1 MIDKIQ
7 VLGFLQKTLRFN
19 GTEEQ
24 LEVLHHGS
32 IHLPDSTI
40 KCIVSNPDG
49 ADYFMLISAVNSP
62 DAIARAAKN
71 ICDIQAKLPKDFAT
85 TILSP
90 IASGTIDGRSCA
102 VWPRHE
108 PFIPSNP
115 MFFGLFFKLRRM
127 FHRKSFLDW
136 AYDLC
141 AYTISGPLATESI
154 DSGFIKPLQ
163 HVEANNMLPDDMRQH
178 AHIAIQRI
186 RNRQWHPMHCVQH
199 GDLWYGNFL
208 FPVSHN
214 QRDSA
219 KFYVI
224 DWGGATID
232 GYPVFDFT
240 RLAIAM
246 ECNAR
251 SASPHIDRLTR
262 LLGCE
267 RIDIASYVLCAI
279 GEMATRLEHFPEQQ
293 FHLLSTSTYLSIRD
307 MALGEKASLSGY

>member
-1 MIDKIQ
+1 MIDKTQ
-7 VLGFLQKTLRFN
+7 VLGFLQDTLRFN

-24 LEVLHHGS
+24 LQVLHHGS

-40 KCIVSNPDG
+40 KCLISNPDG
-49 ADYFMLISAVNSP
+49 DDYFMLISAVNSP
-62 DAIARAAKN
+62 DAIARAVTN
-71 ICDIQAKLPKDFAT
+71 IRNIKAKLPAEFAET
-85 TILSP
+85 LLSP
-90 IASGTIDGRSCA
+90 LTSGAIDGRSCA

-108 PFIPSNP
+108 PFIPSRSLL
-115 MFFGLFFKLRRM
+115 FGPYFKLRRM
-127 FHRKSFLDW
+127 LHRNSFLDW
-136 AYDLC
+136 AYNLC
-141 AYTISGPLATESI
+141 AHTLSGSLTEQSV

-163 HVEANNMLPDDMRQH
+163 HVEASNALPDEMRQH

-186 RNRQWHPMHCVQH
+186 RNRQWRPMHCVQH

-208 FPVSHN
+208 FPIGHN
-214 QRDSA
+214 RQDRA
-219 KFYVI
+219 KLYVI
-224 DWGGATID
+224 DWGGATLD

-251 SASPHIDRLTR
+251 SVSLHIDKLTK

-293 FHLLSTSTYLSIRD
+293 FHLLSTSTYFSIRD
-307 MALGEKASLSGY
+307 MALGNGL